1 MSVFSNL
8 EDLDNQLTQRSQNVR
23 EIIEL
28 RKKIIQSVDPAQKNL
43 LDFIDIAYLENDLS
57 SQAYI
62 RERKAL
68 VESYHDPVKA
78 GPIDEFR
85 YKSLEQDLGYL
96 DNVISAEQYVERKNH
111 LLKEFADKVS
121 SERIQ
126 NVDRK
131 FLNEALSPE
140 EYLEQKR
147 SILDRLYGLKA
158 TVIPD
163 ARNVVISQRLLFLI
177 TIIFGVYFIIL
188 PQSNYYSKINTVVYF
203 VVIGSGLY
211 GYFFRN
217 NPKSDYEPYVSV
229 IIPVY
234 NGEKEIYNVIKSHVE
249 TDYPHDKLEILIA
262 NDGSKDRTVNE
273 VRRAIMDFPNVYI
286 RHLRYKKNG
295 GKRQVIRKAFDE
307 STGEVIVRCDA
318 DTYLDNA
325 AAYRE
330 ELNELDGW
338 IRDQV
343 ALIPLE
349 NRELVTDHMVFGYF
363 VEEYGFT
370 QIGAV
375 IPAQT
380 TEAET
385 SGQQLAYLIDII
397 QEEEVKAIFVGVD
410 FDPTLS
416 QIVAEDTGVD
426 LVPLHFGSLSAGT
439 PAGTYL
445 TFMRHN
451 VKTIVNALQ

>member
-1 MSVFSNL
+1 MKNNKIVGLLIFTLVILSVFLVGCSVKTTLVPPAAGEKLKVVATTSFVGDVVGVIAGQEVELIVLLEPGQNPHAYQTAPQDMVNVSEADLIFVNGLGLEEFLDDLITGTGNSNALIIVSAGISPL
-8 EDLDNQLTQRSQNVR
+8 ER
-23 EIIEL
+23 
-28 RKKIIQSVDPAQKNL
+28 A
-43 LDFIDIAYLENDLS
+43 
-57 SQAYI
+57 
-62 RERKAL
+62 
-68 VESYHDPVKA
+68 
-78 GPIDEFR
+78 
-85 YKSLEQDLGYL
+85 EQD
-96 DNVISAEQYVERKNH
+96 
-111 LLKEFADKVS
+111 
-121 SERIQ
+121 
-126 NVDRK
+126 
-131 FLNEALSPE
+131 
-140 EYLEQKR
+140 
-147 SILDRLYGLKA
+147 
-158 TVIPD
+158 
-163 ARNVVISQRLLFLI
+163 
-177 TIIFGVYFIIL
+177 
-188 PQSNYYSKINTVVYF
+188 
-203 VVIGSGLY
+203 
-211 GYFFRN
+211 
-217 NPKSDYEPYVSV
+217 
-229 IIPVY
+229 
-234 NGEKEIYNVIKSHVE
+234 
-249 TDYPHDKLEILIA
+249 HD
-262 NDGSKDRTVNE
+262 
-273 VRRAIMDFPNVYI
+273 
-286 RHLRYKKNG
+286 
-295 GKRQVIRKAFDE
+295 DE
-307 STGEVIVRCDA
+307 SQEGDEGHTGSDQDPHVWFDPNNIIIWTENIAFALAEKDPQNA
-318 DTYLDNA
+318 DTYLENA

-330 ELNELDGW
+330 ELKELDGW

-445 TFMRHN
+445 AFMRHN